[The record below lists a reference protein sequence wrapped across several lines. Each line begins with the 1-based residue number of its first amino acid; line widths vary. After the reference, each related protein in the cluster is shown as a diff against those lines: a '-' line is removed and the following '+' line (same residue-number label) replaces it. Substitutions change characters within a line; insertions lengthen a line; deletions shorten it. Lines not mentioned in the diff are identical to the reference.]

1 MWVLTKLMCQWES
14 LQLENVLLMQNW
26 MLTIILTTLTV
37 RYDSYLT
44 MGISQ
49 IDNVLL
55 MELSVMVHCK

>member
-1 MWVLTKLMCQWES
+1 MGLDKAYVPVGVFTTGKCASYAKLDAD
-14 LQLENVLLMQNW
+14 NN
-26 MLTIILTTLTV
+26 INYTV